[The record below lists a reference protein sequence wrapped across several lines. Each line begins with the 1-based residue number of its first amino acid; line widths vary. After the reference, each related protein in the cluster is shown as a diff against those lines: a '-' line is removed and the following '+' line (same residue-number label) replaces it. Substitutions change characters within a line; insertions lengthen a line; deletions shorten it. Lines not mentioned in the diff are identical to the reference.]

1 MENRLI
7 RHNTQLD
14 WTMELFNEV
23 LICLTLGPNPRL
35 HPHGYSY
42 FQNWL
47 MSPSPRKPWYTK
59 QEHRRARHAR
69 PIWLWSLPAPTTT
82 ASLPTSSPWLTRWG
96 TWSST
101 TTQRSSDSLILGLAV
116 GRSLEVAITLENP
129 TASLLIWDGLLVDF
143 SPSQLSRGTAVLTVP
158 NWHFIWSALTFTKFL
173 IEWISFFEMI
183 LPKQFLLIKMF
194 GLFSMKQ
201 DFSRVIHI

>member
-7 RHNTQLD
+7 RHNTQLN
-14 WTMELFNEV
+14 WTMGPFNEG
-23 LICLTLGPNPRL
+23 LIRLTLGPNPRL

-82 ASLPTSSPWLTRWG
+82 ASLPTSSTCLAQWG
-96 TWSST
+96 TWPST
-101 TTQRSSDSLILGLAV
+101 TTLKSLDSLIQGTAA
-116 GRSLEVAITLENP
+116 GRSLEVVNTTENP
-129 TASLLIWDGLLVDF
+129 TASLLTCDGLLVNF
-143 SPSQLSRGTAVLTVP
+143 SPSQPSRGTAVLTAP
-158 NWHFIWSALTFTKFL
+158 NRHFIWSALTFTKFL
-173 IEWISFFEMI
+173 IEWLYFFEMI
-183 LPKQFLLIKMF
+183 LPKQFCW
-194 GLFSMKQ
+194 
-201 DFSRVIHI
+201 